1 MGSPELTV
9 DIMCVSSDITA
20 SAPFSKLDITDIT
33 HHAPVSDG
41 ELQEMRSFA
50 IPNYSVHVSYQLEGC
65 PQLPNFVCCV
75 MTPLQLVAKE
85 LTGCVV

>member
-1 MGSPELTV
+1 
-9 DIMCVSSDITA
+9 MCVSSDITA

-33 HHAPVSDG
+33 HHAPASDG

-65 PQLPNFVCCV
+65 P
-75 MTPLQLVAKE
+75 
-85 LTGCVV
+85 